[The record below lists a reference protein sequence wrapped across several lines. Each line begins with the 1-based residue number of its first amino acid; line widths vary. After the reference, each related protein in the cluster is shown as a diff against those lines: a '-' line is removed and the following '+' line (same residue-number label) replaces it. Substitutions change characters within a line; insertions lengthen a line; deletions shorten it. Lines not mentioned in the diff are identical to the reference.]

1 MKKQK
6 LHIGL
11 IVLRWS
17 KWYPWNELKKDA
29 RREGI
34 KIPNRKAGVY
44 EAKLIKSK
52 ERLTIGKTK
61 DLRGRIRQALIRGRA
76 GHPAGDDI
84 RKNENTQNVVVRW
97 ALTERPAAAEEELH
111 RQHKRKFGNLPKYT
125 DFT

>member
-17 KWYPWNELKKDA
+17 KWCPWNELKKDA

-34 KIPNRKAGVY
+34 KIPDRKAGVY
-44 EAKLIKSK
+44 EAKLMKSK
-52 ERLTIGKTK
+52 KRLIGKAK
-61 DLRGRIRQALIRGRA
+61 DLRRRIREGLIRGRA
-76 GHPAGDDI
+76 GHSAGDDI
-84 RKNENTQNVVVRW
+84 RKNENTRNVVVRW
-97 ALTERPAAAEEELH
+97 ALTQRPAAAEEELH
-111 RQHKRKFGNLPKYT
+111 KQHKRKFGDLPKYT